1 MSKKGLKLDYEAAD
15 RITILNLKKS
25 RKFIKKEIAKKD
37 SLDKMPDYLLADYGY
52 DQRLILAMTTVL
64 NYYGED

>member
-1 MSKKGLKLDYEAAD
+1 MSRKSLKLDYETAD

-25 RKFIKKEIAKKD
+25 RKFIQKELAKKE

-52 DQRLILAMTTVL
+52 DQRLILAMTTIL